1 MKKIKLFLSILLLLF
16 CVVTVSS
23 SYYSTNSNN
32 DILAQKSYIFEES
45 KDEKYEYYE
54 YTIGEDNILLEAVET
69 RNCSDIKNLG
79 YEYDDNTINIAYS
92 LNYDIEADAI
102 FITITTSSDNAL
114 INVEKMTAY
123 PFRYDDDK
131 TDAYIYLNDGSTIYL
146 SEIYDENIQ
155 NCFALTLGFSLA
167 ALISTMITVAKVAA
181 VITAV
186 VVVSGIT
193 IQVAQMT
200 KVKLEERT
208 RAAEA
213 EKTKKNPQYY
223 YPATRKNG
231 KLLISSTPQG
241 LIAASKAI
249 LTGVDYWS
257 PYSYTAKNLAVNA
270 SGGSVGPEVDSNSN
284 GKYYHYHLLGRIGG
298 HSFFGS
304 PVGGAF

>member
-1 MKKIKLFLSILLLLF
+1 MKKFKLILFSLLLFF

-23 SYYSTNSNN
+23 SCSTNSNN
-32 DILAQKSYIFEES
+32 DIFSQKSYIFEES
-45 KDEKYEYYE
+45 KDAKYEYYE

-69 RNCSDIKNLG
+69 YNDSDFKNLG
-79 YEYDDNTINIAYS
+79 YECDDNLINIAYS
-92 LNYDIEADAI
+92 LNYDI
-102 FITITTSSDNAL
+102 NAEN
-114 INVEKMTAY
+114 ITAY
-123 PFRYDDDK
+123 PFTYDDK
-131 TDAYIYLNDGSTIYL
+131 TDAYMYLNDGSTIYL
-146 SEIYDENIQ
+146 SEIYGGNIQ
-155 NCFALTLGFSLA
+155 NCFVLSFGFSLA
-167 ALISTMITVAKVAA
+167 ALISTMNTVAKVTTI
-181 VITAV
+181 ITAV

-200 KVKLEERT
+200 KAKLEERT

-223 YPATRKNG
+223 YPVTRKNG

-257 PYSYTAKNLAVNA
+257 PYSYTAKNLVVNA
-270 SGGSVGPEVDSNSN
+270 SEGSIGPEVDSNSS